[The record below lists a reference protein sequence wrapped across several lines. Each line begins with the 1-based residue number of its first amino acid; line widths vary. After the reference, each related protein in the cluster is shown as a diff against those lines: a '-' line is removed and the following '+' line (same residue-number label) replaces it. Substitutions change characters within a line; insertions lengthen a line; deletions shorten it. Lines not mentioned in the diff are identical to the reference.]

1 MEKLN
6 KIVLDTNM
14 LMAIGELKIDVF
26 EGIEKEIG
34 KTKFFVPEEVLNELE
49 KLKEKNKTKKKNI
62 NIAKQL
68 IEKKCEIIKG
78 EKKTAD
84 EKMMQLAE
92 EKFIIAT
99 NDKKLRTAIRKKGY
113 KTAFIRQKKIIV
125 VE

>member
-34 KTKFFVPEEVLNELE
+34 KTKFFVPEEVLKELE

-62 NIAKQL
+62 NIAK
-68 IEKKCEIIKG
+68 K
-78 EKKTAD
+78 
-84 EKMMQLAE
+84 
-92 EKFIIAT
+92 
-99 NDKKLRTAIRKKGY
+99 
-113 KTAFIRQKKIIV
+113 
-125 VE
+125 